1 MTTTHALSFKKS
13 ETRNPEPPGLV
24 CTLAVAS
31 TTEQALGATCFPGHL
46 PQAEER
52 YVTDCCAAQVQS
64 TGRWAR
70 LVRSGGA
77 ARTKRSRRPPRWKH
91 ATRGCLTDSDPA
103 GDGRRGKM
111 LEDLMHLTAS
121 LDPTPM
127 RKLYRH
133 ARSAA
138 DGAHLSRPKGIGVR
152 CIPHSSSRRF
162 ESGTFALAMSA
173 HAAST
178 GVGRIFRSGF
188 FFGQCI
194 ERPPG
199 CGIYIGNKSGQ
210 RGQKSF
216 EKLQKLQKGTDRLA
230 GYRRKGTI
238 KAPYG
243 GLHFKSRALTLN
255 FSLAL
260 LLLFG

>member
-91 ATRGCLTDSDPA
+91 ASRGCLADSDPA
-103 GDGRRGKM
+103 GDGRRQYVGGP
-111 LEDLMHLTAS
+111 DA
-121 LDPTPM
+121 
-127 RKLYRH
+127 
-133 ARSAA
+133 
-138 DGAHLSRPKGIGVR
+138 
-152 CIPHSSSRRF
+152 PHSLAGPDAHAQAIGMREARRTVPSLPSERHRIPMHTTARRADSSRR
-162 ESGTFALAMSA
+162 
-173 HAAST
+173 
-178 GVGRIFRSGF
+178 RS
-188 FFGQCI
+188 
-194 ERPPG
+194 P
-199 CGIYIGNKSGQ
+199 
-210 RGQKSF
+210 
-216 EKLQKLQKGTDRLA
+216 
-230 GYRRKGTI
+230 
-238 KAPYG
+238 
-243 GLHFKSRALTLN
+243 SR
-255 FSLAL
+255 
-260 LLLFG
+260 

>member
-1 MTTTHALSFKKS
+1 
-13 ETRNPEPPGLV
+13 
-24 CTLAVAS
+24 
-31 TTEQALGATCFPGHL
+31 
-46 PQAEER
+46 
-52 YVTDCCAAQVQS
+52 
-64 TGRWAR
+64 
-70 LVRSGGA
+70 
-77 ARTKRSRRPPRWKH
+77 
-91 ATRGCLTDSDPA
+91 
-103 GDGRRGKM
+103 
-111 LEDLMHLTAS
+111 MHLTAS

-188 FFGQCI
+188 FSGQCI

-230 GYRRKGTI
+230 G
-238 KAPYG
+238 
-243 GLHFKSRALTLN
+243 
-255 FSLAL
+255 
-260 LLLFG
+260 